1 MIIKWFLL
9 KLFIDWSQKPSN
21 TENARSEF
29 SNKFLKRLNLIDKQ
43 GDIKKPTRKLVLKKI
58 KNALPI
64 LGWAVPYDWRG
75 NLAGDVI
82 AGVTL
87 AVMQVLSGIK
97 AVPTRIINQF
107 IIFLRLLQFVN
118 LILWKPLKIQFL
130 SYLRNGWCFTS
141 RCSSYSWNLLFDISC
156 YHIWYIRVVQ
166 AHIYWYVV

>member
-9 KLFIDWSQKPSN
+9 KPFIDGSQKPSN

-43 GDIKKPTRKLVLKKI
+43 GNVKKPTRKLVLKKI

-97 AVPTRIINQF
+97 AVSSSIINQF
-107 IIFLRLLQFVN
+107 IIFLR
-118 LILWKPLKIQFL
+118 
-130 SYLRNGWCFTS
+130 
-141 RCSSYSWNLLFDISC
+141 
-156 YHIWYIRVVQ
+156 
-166 AHIYWYVV
+166 